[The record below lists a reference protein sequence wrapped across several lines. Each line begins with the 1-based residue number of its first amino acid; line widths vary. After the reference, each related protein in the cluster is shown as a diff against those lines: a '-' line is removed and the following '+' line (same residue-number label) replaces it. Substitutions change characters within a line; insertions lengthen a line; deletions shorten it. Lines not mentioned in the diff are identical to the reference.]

1 MVQGKSKVGFLLQHG
16 ISELQQAGIEEAQT
30 DATQLLCSCLSL
42 SRTSLY
48 LAAQEDVSVDS
59 TRSYLALLERRK
71 SREPLAYII
80 GEREFWSLP
89 FRVTPAV
96 LIPRPETEFLLETV
110 FAKRNQKIS
119 DLKILDMCCGSGVI
133 AVVLAL
139 ELNQRVTA
147 VDLSLEAIEVARE
160 NSRKHKVDER
170 ISFFQ
175 ADLFSSFIDGTTFSL
190 IVSNPPYVRYSD
202 IVSVL
207 EPEVSDHEPLIA
219 LNGGK
224 TGLEFIKR
232 MKEGLADILDY
243 GGDFFMEIGEN
254 QGQVIQSMFIE
265 HGDDLYDLVDLY
277 TDYSDRDRVIHIRKK
292 QR

>member
-16 ISELQQAGIEEAQT
+16 ISDLQQAGIEEAHT
-30 DATQLLCSCLSL
+30 DATQLLCSCISL

-48 LAAQEDVSVDS
+48 LAAQEDVSADC
-59 TRSYLALLERRK
+59 TRHFLALLSRRK

-110 FAKRNQKIS
+110 FAKRNQNFS

-139 ELNQRVTA
+139 ELNQGVTA
-147 VDLSLEAIEVARE
+147 VDLSLEAIEIARE
-160 NSRKHKVDER
+160 NSRRHKVDER

-175 ADLFSSFIDGTTFSL
+175 ADLFSSFVDGTAFSL

-202 IVSVL
+202 IISVL
-207 EPEVSDHEPLIA
+207 EPEVSHHEPLIA

-224 TGLEFIKR
+224 TGLELIER
-232 MKEGLADILDY
+232 MKEGLADVMDY

-254 QGQVIQSMFIE
+254 QGQEIRSMFND
-265 HGDDLYDLVDLY
+265 HGDDVYDFVNLY
-277 TDYSDRDRVIHIRKK
+277 TDYSGRDRVIHIRKK